1 MMSEN
6 EKPDFGIVVV
16 NVPPKPGPL
25 AWLRARF
32 VAGMLIALP
41 MVATFAILDFFIRMI
56 DSWVVPILPAGLRP
70 ETYLDYAVPGFGLII
85 LLIFLTLLGAI
96 ATNFLGKYV
105 VDTTDRVMARV
116 PFVRS
121 IYSVFKQIRDVFQ
134 TNASGQFREVVMIEY
149 PKEGSWCI
157 AFVTAKVKGELEAKL
172 GKDYYGVFVPTTPN
186 PTSGFLI
193 YLPESRMIRLDM
205 TLEEG
210 AKAIISNG
218 LVLPDWPAPGQPPSA
233 GASAAK

>member
-1 MMSEN
+1 MSEN
-6 EKPDFGIVVV
+6 EKPDYGIVVV
-16 NVPPKPGPL
+16 NVPPKPGFL
-25 AWLRARF
+25 DWLRSRF

-41 MVATFAILDFFIRMI
+41 MVATFAILDFLINLI

-105 VDTTDRVMARV
+105 VDATDRIMARV
-116 PFVRS
+116 PVVRS

-134 TNASGQFREVVMIEY
+134 TGTSGQFREVVMIEY
-149 PKEGSWCI
+149 PKEGAWCI
-157 AFVTAKVKGELEAKL
+157 GFVAGKVKGELEAKL
-172 GKDYYGVFVPTTPN
+172 GADYIGVFVPTTPN
-186 PTSGFLI
+186 PTGGFLI
-193 YLPESRMIRLDM
+193 YLPESKVIRLDM
-205 TLEEG
+205 SLEDG

-218 LVLPDWPAPGQPPSA
+218 LVLPDWAPPGQPLPPNTNP
-233 GASAAK
+233 AK